1 MIQSDDTATSPRS
14 GTLSH
19 DPAFAVVRRG
29 YERSAVDEQMHQY
42 REQIEELTKERE
54 KLHGETTLASERI
67 VELESQV
74 SELERHSSANEATPY
89 GGAGDKIAGM
99 LRAAEKQAAEIL
111 AKAGRDADQRRRQ
124 ADEEVAQLR
133 RAAQDDVEALLSEQ
147 CAEIERLR
155 AEAIADADSYR
166 QGVRAE
172 ANDVIEDAH
181 AEAEQLRAAAEQE
194 LEALR
199 AKARSEAAE
208 IRAAADREVA
218 ETRSILA
225 QEKERLSQEVRREH
239 ESSLRNAEI
248 LWSEVTSRLAERAR
262 RIEEATER
270 SVGARKGIE
279 DEAQGILARAQN
291 HADQAYIGAQKR
303 AEYAESRGRN
313 EAHRILEAAHTEA
326 GAIKDLRAGI
336 AAKLSELQQELRELG
351 DEHTDVDAG
360 APEPSAAVPEAD
372 DT

>member
-54 KLHGETTLASERI
+54 KLYGETTLASERI

-74 SELERHSSANEATPY
+74 SELERHSSANEATLY

-172 ANDVIEDAH
+172 AND
-181 AEAEQLRAAAEQE
+181 
-194 LEALR
+194 
-199 AKARSEAAE
+199 
-208 IRAAADREVA
+208 
-218 ETRSILA
+218 
-225 QEKERLSQEVRREH
+225 
-239 ESSLRNAEI
+239 
-248 LWSEVTSRLAERAR
+248 
-262 RIEEATER
+262 
-270 SVGARKGIE
+270 GIE
-279 DEAQGILARAQN
+279 
-291 HADQAYIGAQKR
+291 
-303 AEYAESRGRN
+303 
-313 EAHRILEAAHTEA
+313 
-326 GAIKDLRAGI
+326 
-336 AAKLSELQQELRELG
+336 
-351 DEHTDVDAG
+351 
-360 APEPSAAVPEAD
+360 
-372 DT
+372 